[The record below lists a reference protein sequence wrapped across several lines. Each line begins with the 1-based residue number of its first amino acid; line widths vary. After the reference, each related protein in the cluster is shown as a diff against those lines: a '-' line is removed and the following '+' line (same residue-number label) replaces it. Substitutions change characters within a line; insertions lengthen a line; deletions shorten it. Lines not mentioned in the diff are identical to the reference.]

1 MSAPTSY
8 SLVNYGGMVTS
19 EPRMSAYA
27 EALRRAVTPG
37 CTVIDI
43 GAGPGVFSLLACQ
56 YGAGSVIAI
65 EPDDSV
71 ELLRQMAKDN
81 GCSDRITI
89 VQGLSTE
96 FTPPSRAD
104 VIISDIRGCLPL
116 FEGHIPTIIDAR
128 ERMLAP
134 GGTLIPARD

>member
-1 MSAPTSY
+1 MRGPTTY
-8 SLVNYGGMVTS
+8 SLISYGGMVAC
-19 EPRMSAYA
+19 EPRMAAYA
-27 EALRRAVTPG
+27 QALRQAITPG

-56 YGAGSVIAI
+56 YGAGAVFAI

-104 VIISDIRGCLPL
+104 V
-116 FEGHIPTIIDAR
+116 
-128 ERMLAP
+128 
-134 GGTLIPARD
+134 